1 MIFEQTIRHY
11 KRSKIID
18 FNLIFFHSF
27 CSISNRYETVT
38 SQRQRDKQRLVDLER
53 NFNEEKQQK
62 QRLES
67 QMKTEKA
74 LTKKLQDDLTKLTSA
89 PPR

>member
-1 MIFEQTIRHY
+1 M
-11 KRSKIID
+11 
-18 FNLIFFHSF
+18 
-27 CSISNRYETVT
+27 T

-53 NFNEEKQQK
+53 NFNEERQQK
-62 QRLES
+62 QRLEG